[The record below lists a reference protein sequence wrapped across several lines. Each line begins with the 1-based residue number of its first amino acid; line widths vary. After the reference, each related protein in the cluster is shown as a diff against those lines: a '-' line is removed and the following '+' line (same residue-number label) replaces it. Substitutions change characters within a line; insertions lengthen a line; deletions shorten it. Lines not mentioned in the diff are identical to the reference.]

1 MSNSSSTFDD
11 LELSSDFMFKHV
23 MRRADICKY
32 FLELLL
38 HIKIADIA
46 YIETEQT
53 IDPYYD
59 SRGIRLDIKVVDEHN
74 THYNL
79 EMQVNNPVNKL
90 TNESL
95 LPKRTRYYQAM
106 LDVDMLQ
113 KGQDFDELPPSFII
127 FVCPF
132 DCFNEG
138 QRIYTFKKRC
148 LETPALELPD
158 EATVIFLN
166 TTGTKGTIPKELQ
179 SLYDYINTKMA
190 NSDFTQ
196 NIADTIVKIKNDKKV
211 RQDFMTYEMRMKD
224 VHNAAFAEGESI
236 GEARGKSNTTF
247 SDLKNIM
254 QNFNITIDKAMDV
267 LKTPQEER
275 QFYKDLL
282 AKGM

>member
-1 MSNSSSTFDD
+1 MSNSSSTFDNLD
-11 LELSSDFMFKHV
+11 LSSDFMFKHV
-23 MRRADICKY
+23 MRRQHICKY

-38 HIKIADIA
+38 HIKIADIS
-46 YIETEQT
+46 YIEAEQT
-53 IDPYYD
+53 LDPYYD

-79 EMQVNNPVNKL
+79 EMQVTNPINKL

-132 DCFNEG
+132 DCFNAG

-148 LETPALELPD
+148 LEDPVIELPD

-166 TTGTKGTIPKELQ
+166 TTGTKGTVSKELQ
-179 SLYDYINTKMA
+179 SLYDYINTKLTTS
-190 NSDFTQ
+190 NFTQ
-196 NIADTIVKIKNDKKV
+196 NIADTIIEIKNDKKV

-224 VHNAAFAEGESI
+224 IFAEGEAR
-236 GEARGKSNTTF
+236 GEARGRAEGKFTTTMTL
-247 SDLKNIM
+247 LKNLM
-254 QNFNITIDKAMDV
+254 HNNHCSVDEAMNSLGIVIED
-267 LKTPQEER
+267 R
-275 QFYKDLL
+275 QHYKDLL
-282 AKGM
+282 VKGM